1 MSNGLFD
8 VRSLSSG
15 PAHNSGI
22 HGSKENRHRDEETSF
37 ATSDGHEAEVTIL
50 SDGEEW
56 VIIPHEPKQETML
69 VVFNFLMDVNSFVD
83 ESSDDESSPYDGEY
97 DSFYDDDEDDTSSP
111 SKNVAPTPNDRDPPS
126 PDLTT
131 RPKRKRHKA
140 L

>member
-1 MSNGLFD
+1 M
-8 VRSLSSG
+8 VC
-15 PAHNSGI
+15 
-22 HGSKENRHRDEETSF
+22 DEE
-37 ATSDGHEAEVTIL
+37 
-50 SDGEEW
+50 EENLAMVPAVEEDLLLAYKDLRSTTVQSSLVVLTGW
-56 VIIPHEPKQETML
+56 CSCLLTRL

-126 PDLTT
+126 PDSTT